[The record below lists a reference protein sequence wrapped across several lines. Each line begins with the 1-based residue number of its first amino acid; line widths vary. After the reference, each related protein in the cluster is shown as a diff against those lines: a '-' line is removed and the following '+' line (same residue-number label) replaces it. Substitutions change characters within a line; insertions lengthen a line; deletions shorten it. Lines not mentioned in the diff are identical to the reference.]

1 MGSELSGHVA
11 LVTGGVRG
19 IGLAIGEAL
28 MTEGAR
34 VAAGFSRNGPAAEAF
49 VEKYGDMGATVHQG
63 TIEDHEDCERVISEV
78 IDHHGRLDILVNNA
92 GITMDHTVRKMTP
105 EEWDYVLRVNLNG
118 VFYMSRAA
126 IPHMIDRSYGRI
138 LNISSVVGERG
149 NIGQANYAASKSGQ
163 FGLTMTLALELANKG
178 VTVNCVAPGF
188 IETDMT
194 GAVPEEIMQRVVEQI
209 PMRRLGRPDEVAR
222 VVVFLAEPASSYITG
237 QIYSING
244 GLNM

>member
-1 MGSELSGHVA
+1 MSSELSEHVA

-19 IGLAIGEAL
+19 IGLAICEAL
-28 MTEGAR
+28 LAEGVR

-49 VEKYGDMGATVHQG
+49 MDAYGDRGATIHQG
-63 TIEDHEDCERVISEV
+63 TIEDAADCERVVNEV
-78 IDHHGRLDILVNNA
+78 VERHGRLDLLVNNA
-92 GITMDHTVRKMTP
+92 GITMDRTVRKMSP
-105 EEWDYVLRVNLNG
+105 EEWDHVLRVNLNG
-118 VFYMSRAA
+118 AFYMSRAA
-126 IPHMIDRSYGRI
+126 IPTMIDRGFGRI
-138 LNISSVVGERG
+138 VNISSVVGERG

-163 FGLTMTLALELANKG
+163 FGLTMSLALELANKG

-194 GAVPEEIMQRVVEQI
+194 GAVPAEIMQRVVETI

-237 QIYSING
+237 QVYSING

>member
-1 MGSELSGHVA
+1 MSSELSGHVA

-19 IGLAIGEAL
+19 IGLAICEAL
-28 MTEGAR
+28 LAEGVR

-49 VEKYGDMGATVHQG
+49 MDAYGDRGATIHQG
-63 TIEDHEDCERVISEV
+63 TIEDAADCERVVSEV
-78 IDHHGRLDILVNNA
+78 VERHGRLDLLVNNA
-92 GITMDHTVRKMTP
+92 GITMDRTVRKMSP
-105 EEWDYVLRVNLNG
+105 EEWDHVLRVNLNG
-118 VFYMSRAA
+118 AFYMSRAA
-126 IPHMIDRSYGRI
+126 IPTMIDRGYGRI
-138 LNISSVVGERG
+138 VTISSVVGERG

-163 FGLTMTLALELANKG
+163 FGLTMSLALELANKG

-194 GAVPEEIMQRVVEQI
+194 GAVPAEIMQRVVETI

-237 QIYSING
+237 QVYSING

>member
-1 MGSELSGHVA
+1 MSSELSEHVA

-19 IGLAIGEAL
+19 IGLAIAEAL
-28 MTEGAR
+28 LAEGVR

-49 VEKYGDMGATVHQG
+49 VEAHGDRGATIHQG
-63 TIEDHEDCERVISEV
+63 TIEDHEDCERVVAEAL
-78 IDHHGRLDILVNNA
+78 DHHGRLDILVNNA
-92 GITMDHTVRKMTP
+92 GITMDRTVRKMTP
-105 EEWDYVLRVNLNG
+105 EEWDHVLRVNLNG
-118 VFYMSRAA
+118 AFYMSRAV
-126 IPHMIDRSYGRI
+126 IPHMVERGYGRI
-138 LNISSVVGERG
+138 VNISSVVGERG

-163 FGLTMTLALELANKG
+163 FGLTMSLALEIANKG
-178 VTVNCVAPGF
+178 ITVNCVAPGF

-194 GAVPEEIMQRVVEQI
+194 GAVPAEIMQRVVESI

>member
-28 MTEGAR
+28 MAEGAR

-63 TIEDHEDCERVISEV
+63 TIEDHEDCERVVSEV
-78 IDHHGRLDILVNNA
+78 IDHHGRLNILVNNA
-92 GITMDHTVRKMTP
+92 GITMDRTVRKMTP
-105 EEWDYVLRVNLNG
+105 EEWDHVLRVNLNG

-126 IPHMIDRSYGRI
+126 IPHMIEHGYGRI

-188 IETDMT
+188 IETEMT

-222 VVVFLAEPASSYITG
+222 VVVFLAEPASNYITG

>member
-1 MGSELSGHVA
+1 MSSELSGHVA

-19 IGLAIGEAL
+19 IGLAICESLLA
-28 MTEGAR
+28 EGVR

-49 VEKYGDMGATVHQG
+49 MDAHGDRGATIHQG
-63 TIEDHEDCERVISEV
+63 TIEDAADCERVVNEV
-78 IDHHGRLDILVNNA
+78 VERHGRLDLLVNNA
-92 GITMDHTVRKMTP
+92 GITMDRTVRKMSP
-105 EEWDYVLRVNLNG
+105 EEWDHVLRVNLNG
-118 VFYMSRAA
+118 AFYMSRAA
-126 IPHMIDRSYGRI
+126 IPTMIDRGYGRI
-138 LNISSVVGERG
+138 VNISSVVGERG

-163 FGLTMTLALELANKG
+163 FGLTMSLALELANKG

-194 GAVPEEIMQRVVEQI
+194 GAVPAEIMQRVVETI
-209 PMRRLGRPDEVAR
+209 PMRRLGRPEEVAR

-237 QIYSING
+237 QVYSING

>member
-28 MTEGAR
+28 MAEGAR

-49 VEKYGDMGATVHQG
+49 VERYGDMGATIHQG
-63 TIEDHEDCERVISEV
+63 TIEDHEDCERVVSEV
-78 IDHHGRLDILVNNA
+78 IDRHGRLDILVNNA
-92 GITMDHTVRKMTP
+92 GITMDRTVRKMTP
-105 EEWDYVLRVNLNG
+105 EEWDHVLRVNLNG
-118 VFYMSRAA
+118 VFYMSRAT
-126 IPHMIDRSYGRI
+126 IPHMIDRGYGRI

>member
-1 MGSELSGHVA
+1 MSSELSEHVA

-19 IGLAIGEAL
+19 IGLAICEAL
-28 MTEGAR
+28 MAEGVR
-34 VAAGFSRNGPAAEAF
+34 IAAGFSRNGPAAEAF
-49 VEKYGDMGATVHQG
+49 VERHGDRGATIHQG
-63 TIEDHEDCERVISEV
+63 TIEDYNDCERVVAEV
-78 IDHHGRLDILVNNA
+78 LDHHRRLDILVNNA
-92 GITMDHTVRKMTP
+92 GVTMDHTVRKMTP

-118 VFYMSRAA
+118 AFYMSRAA
-126 IPHMIDRSYGRI
+126 IPQMIDRGYGRI
-138 LNISSVVGERG
+138 VNISSVVGERG

-188 IETDMT
+188 VETEMT
-194 GAVPEEIMQRVVEQI
+194 GAVPPEIMQRIVATI

>member
-28 MTEGAR
+28 MAEGAR

-49 VEKYGDMGATVHQG
+49 VERYGDMGATIHQG
-63 TIEDHEDCERVISEV
+63 TIEDHEDCERVVSEV
-78 IDHHGRLDILVNNA
+78 IDRHGRLDILVNNA
-92 GITMDHTVRKMTP
+92 GITMDRTVRKMTP
-105 EEWDYVLRVNLNG
+105 EEWDHVLRVNLNG

-126 IPHMIDRSYGRI
+126 IPQMIDRGYGRI

-163 FGLTMTLALELANKG
+163 FGLTMTLVLELANKG

>member
-28 MTEGAR
+28 MAEGAR

-63 TIEDHEDCERVISEV
+63 TIEDHEDCERVVSEV
-78 IDHHGRLDILVNNA
+78 IDHHGRLNILVNNA
-92 GITMDHTVRKMTP
+92 GITMDRTVRKMTP
-105 EEWDYVLRVNLNG
+105 EEWDHVLRVNLNG

-126 IPHMIDRSYGRI
+126 IPHMIERGYGRI

-188 IETDMT
+188 IETEMT

-222 VVVFLAEPASSYITG
+222 VVVFLAEPASNYITG

>member
-1 MGSELSGHVA
+1 MSSELSEHVA

-19 IGLAIGEAL
+19 IGLAIAEAL
-28 MTEGAR
+28 LAEGVR

-49 VEKYGDMGATVHQG
+49 IEAYGDRGATIHQG
-63 TIEDHEDCERVISEV
+63 TIEDHADCGRVVGEV
-78 IDHHGRLDILVNNA
+78 IDRHGRLDILVNNA

-105 EEWDYVLRVNLNG
+105 EEWDHVLRVNLNG
-118 VFYMSRAA
+118 VFYMSRAV
-126 IPHMIDRSYGRI
+126 IPHMIDRGYGRI
-138 LNISSVVGERG
+138 VTISSVVGERG

-178 VTVNCVAPGF
+178 ITVNCVAPGF
-188 IETDMT
+188 IETEMT
-194 GAVPEEIMQRVVEQI
+194 GAVPAEIMERIVQTI
-209 PMRRLGRPDEVAR
+209 PMRRLGQPDEVAR
-222 VVVFLAEPASSYITG
+222 VVIFLAEPASSYITG

>member
-1 MGSELSGHVA
+1 MSSELSEHVA

-19 IGLAIGEAL
+19 IGLAIAEAL
-28 MTEGAR
+28 LAEGVR

-49 VEKYGDMGATVHQG
+49 IDAYGDRGATIHQG
-63 TIEDHEDCERVISEV
+63 TIEDHADCGRVVGEV
-78 IDHHGRLDILVNNA
+78 IDRHGRLDILVNNA

-105 EEWDYVLRVNLNG
+105 EEWDHVLRVNLNG
-118 VFYMSRAA
+118 VFYMSRAV
-126 IPHMIDRSYGRI
+126 IPHMIDRGYGRI
-138 LNISSVVGERG
+138 VNISSVVGERG

-178 VTVNCVAPGF
+178 ITVNCVAPGF
-188 IETDMT
+188 IETEMT
-194 GAVPEEIMQRVVEQI
+194 GAVPAEIMERIVQTI
-209 PMRRLGRPDEVAR
+209 PMRRLGQPDEVAR
-222 VVVFLAEPASSYITG
+222 VVIFLAEPASSYITG

>member
-1 MGSELSGHVA
+1 MSSELSEHVA

-28 MTEGAR
+28 LAEGVR
-34 VAAGFSRNGPAAEAF
+34 VAAGFSRNVPAAEAF
-49 VEKYGDMGATVHQG
+49 MEAHGGRGATIHQG
-63 TIEDHEDCERVISEV
+63 TIEDHADCERVVAEV
-78 IDHHGRLDILVNNA
+78 LDRHGRLDILVNNA
-92 GITMDHTVRKMTP
+92 GITMDRTVRKMTP
-105 EEWDYVLRVNLNG
+105 EEWDHVLRVNLNG
-118 VFYMSRAA
+118 NFYMARAV
-126 IPHMIDRSYGRI
+126 IPHMIERGYGRI
-138 LNISSVVGERG
+138 INISSVVGERG

-163 FGLTMTLALELANKG
+163 FGLTMSLALELANKG

-194 GAVPEEIMQRVVEQI
+194 GAVPAEILQRVIETI
-209 PMRRLGRPDEVAR
+209 PMRRLGRPEEVAR

>member
-19 IGLAIGEAL
+19 IGLAICDELVAQ
-28 MTEGAR
+28 GAR

-49 VEKYGDMGATVHQG
+49 TEKYGDYGATIHQG
-63 TIEDHEDCERVISEV
+63 TIEDHADCERVVQEV
-78 IDHHGRLDILVNNA
+78 IDHHGQLDILVNNA
-92 GITMDHTVRKMTP
+92 GITVDRTVRKMTP
-105 EEWDYVLRVNLNG
+105 EEWDHVLRVNLNG
-118 VFYMSRAA
+118 AFYMSRAA
-126 IPHMIDRSYGRI
+126 IPHMVERGYGRI
-138 LNISSVVGERG
+138 LNISSVVGEMG

-163 FGLTMTLALELANKG
+163 FGLTMSLALELANKG

-194 GAVPEEIMQRVVEQI
+194 DAVPDEVMEKVVGTI

-222 VVVFLAEPASSYITG
+222 VVMFLAEPASEYITG
-237 QIYSING
+237 QVYSING